1 MRTFSMIIPRG
12 LIVSCQAPRGDPMHG
27 SLFMARM
34 AFAAALGGAVAIRAD
49 GPEDIRAIR
58 ESVKLPII
66 GINKNYYPTS
76 PVYITPTFDEA
87 AEVFQSGSD
96 VLAVDGTERPR
107 PRGEE
112 LGRLIERI
120 HADLAVPVMADVS
133 NLEEGLRAASLGA
146 DALAST
152 LSGYVE
158 GSPKTPGPD
167 LQLVKNLSASVDIP
181 VVAEGRYQSPQ
192 EAATAIEMGAYAV
205 VVGAAITRPH
215 LITENF
221 AAALR
226 KLLT

>member
-1 MRTFSMIIPRG
+1 M
-12 LIVSCQAPRGDPMHG
+12 
-27 SLFMARM
+27 
-34 AFAAALGGAVAIRAD
+34 AAAAAAGGAVAIRAD

-58 ESVKLPII
+58 QSMRLPII
-66 GINKNYYPTS
+66 GINKNYYPSS

-87 AEVFQSGSD
+87 AEAFQAGAD
-96 VLAVDGTERPR
+96 VLALDGTERPR
-107 PRGEE
+107 PRGED

-120 HADLAVPVMADVS
+120 HAEFAIPVMADISSV
-133 NLEEGLRAASLGA
+133 EEGLRAASLGA

-158 GSPKTPGPD
+158 GSPKISEAD
-167 LQLVKNLSASVDIP
+167 LDLVKSLAASVDIP
-181 VVAEGRYQSPQ
+181 VVAEGRYQSPR
-192 EAATAIEMGAYAV
+192 EAAGAIEVGAYAV
-205 VVGAAITRPH
+205 VVGSAITRPH